1 MVSMPEY
8 REFNGGGSKKVPK
21 NVWLIGGGLGV
32 LVIAY
37 MYHKSKTAKAATAP
51 TDPNAIDPNT
61 GLPYSSAGLAG
72 FGGALN
78 SAAGTTPSAYS
89 YIDPATGTVVS
100 GFGGQ
105 GGTVVQPKTNAQW
118 FQQTEGYMITV
129 LGYDPFTTSAAL
141 SKYLAG
147 GMNGAGAILTPNE
160 MSLVQTAWAAEGKPP
175 VGVPEPHLASPP
187 TGQTNPPATGRTAA
201 QLANSAHLFAV
212 YNNIVV
218 HRKAAEV
225 QYKAAPNQSN
235 LNLLHG
241 YQQSEKKAYD
251 AYMASLR

>member
-1 MVSMPEY
+1 
-8 REFNGGGSKKVPK
+8 
-21 NVWLIGGGLGV
+21 
-32 LVIAY
+32 
-37 MYHKSKTAKAATAP
+37 MYHKNKTAKAAAAP

-105 GGTVVQPKTNAQW
+105 GGTVVQPTTNAQW

-160 MSLVQTAWAAEGKPP
+160 MALVQTAWAAEGKPP
-175 VGVPEPHLASPP
+175 VGVPEPHLTGPP
-187 TGQTNPPATGRTAA
+187 TGQTNPPATRTAA
-201 QLANSAHLFAV
+201 QLANSIHLRAV
-212 YNNIVV
+212 YDNILV
-218 HRKAAEV
+218 HRMAAEA
-225 QYKAAPNQSN
+225 QYKAAPNASN
-235 LNLLHG
+235 LKLLQG
-241 YQQSEKKAYD
+241 YQQSEKVAYD
-251 AYMASLR
+251 AYVASLK